1 MITGTRYRALAEI
14 NRQSKLSAEI
24 ARAQSDIS
32 SGVRIRQAS
41 DDPIAAAR
49 IAELRRAQGD
59 QAVWSRNIQTA
70 KSVAAEVDQ
79 QMTNMGD
86 IFNRVKELTLAGS
99 TESASP
105 SDRQAIVLELSSLRT
120 SLANIATST
129 SPTGQPLF
137 PTDAPLQIS
146 TSLTQRLS
154 ATAQRSDVF
163 EGLTLVSGT
172 GTLDDI
178 IQAAAD
184 AIGTDDMATRRALA
198 DVALLDVNTAL
209 NRVTDQRAAQG
220 VRAAQFDTAENTV
233 VDSQTQLAEER
244 SALED
249 TDVAATIMRLNAKTL
264 SLQAAQSAF
273 AKVNRNTLFD
283 FLG

>member
-1 MITGTRYRALAEI
+1 MITATRYRAMAEI
-14 NRQSKLSAEI
+14 NRQSKIGADI
-24 ARAQSDIS
+24 ARAQTDIS
-32 SGVRIRQAS
+32 SGVRISKAS

-49 IAELRRAQGD
+49 ISELRRAQGD
-59 QAVWSRNIQTA
+59 QVVWARNIQTA
-70 KSVAAEVDQ
+70 KSIAAEVDQ
-79 QMTNMGD
+79 QMNNVGD
-86 IFNRVKELTLAGS
+86 IFNRVKELTLAGA

-105 SDRQAIVLELSSLRT
+105 SDRQAIVLELNALRT
-120 SLANIATST
+120 SLANIATAT
-129 SPTGQPLF
+129 TPTGQPLF

-146 TSLTQRLS
+146 TSLTQRLA

-163 EGLTLVSGT
+163 EGVVMVSGT
-172 GTLDDI
+172 GTLDDV

-184 AIGTDDMATRRALA
+184 AIAENDMATRRSLA
-198 DVALLDVNTAL
+198 DVALTDVNRAITH
-209 NRVTDQRAAQG
+209 VTDQRAAQG
-220 VRAAQFDTAENTV
+220 VRAAQLDIAAETV
-233 VDSQTQLAEER
+233 EVAQTQLAEER
-244 SALED
+244 SSLED